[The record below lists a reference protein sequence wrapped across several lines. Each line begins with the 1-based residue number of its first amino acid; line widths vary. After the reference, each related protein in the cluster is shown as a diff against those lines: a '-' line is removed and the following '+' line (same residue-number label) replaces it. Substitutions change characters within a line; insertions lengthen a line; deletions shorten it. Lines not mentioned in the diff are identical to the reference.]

1 MTEQTTL
8 TVHGER
14 ELAARTA
21 MLFGETTREFFCAA
35 TDLHTWAR
43 PEERKAM
50 VRRLRPRAAEG
61 VVVRKLYTPA
71 VLAEEDQRSHL
82 FEVAEAGGQ
91 VRVRAA
97 SLPHETIIIDRRVMI
112 LAGRNGSRGREFTI
126 TTAPALVGG
135 VYALMCATWDAGT
148 PLTDYLRREGGTEGL
163 DADSLSVLQALA
175 AGLTD
180 AAGARRVGMSVRTY
194 RRRVAELM
202 TNLEA
207 GSRFQAGVNA
217 SRRGLTGS

>member
-1 MTEQTTL
+1 MTDHTTL
-8 TVHGER
+8 TVHGEK

-21 MLFGETTREFFCAA
+21 ALFGETTREFFCAA
-35 TDLHTWAR
+35 NDLHTWAR
-43 PEERKAM
+43 PEARKAM

-61 VVVRKLYTPA
+61 VAVRKLYTPA
-71 VLAEEDQRSHL
+71 VLADEEQRLHL
-82 FEVAEAGGQ
+82 FDVADAGGQ

-112 LAGRNGSRGREFTI
+112 LAGRNGARGREFTI

-135 VYALMCATWDAGT
+135 VHALMCATWDAGT
-148 PLTDYLRREGGTEGL
+148 PLADYLRSENEGL
-163 DADSLSVLQALA
+163 DADSFTVLQALA

-194 RRRVAELM
+194 RRRVADLM
-202 TNLEA
+202 TVLEA
-207 GSRFQAGVNA
+207 DSRFQAGVNA
-217 SRRGLTGS
+217 SRLGLTGR